1 MSQVFGYL
9 CSDDSLT
16 AEVMRQ
22 YGQPLSRLAPEER
35 MGLGIGWL
43 QDGRSLLR
51 KHPERQ
57 AAAVEIPLLLADIPT
72 RAMVGHIRHRDM
84 GRAGALQL
92 QPFRFRDWVWAQ
104 RGTKEAP
111 EEVYQALMATVPD
124 HVQRNIK
131 GTSLAEL
138 LFHIFYT
145 KVESELSRTAQNEWP
160 TLFATKMAET
170 MRRLERLS
178 KENGDEE
185 RSSLLAVAVTDR
197 YMVASRLGAP
207 LHYRVVEGIEEPGE
221 EPLFAGHRP
230 RTIKHDRFRA
240 VLVANHVDE
249 PGWEEIPERHVMWV
263 DAEWNIGFIAI

>member
-16 AEVMRQ
+16 AEVIRQ
-22 YGQPLSRLAPEER
+22 FGQPLNRLGSEDRA
-35 MGLGIGWL
+35 GLGIGWI

-57 AAAVEIPLLLADIPT
+57 AAEVDVPRLVADIPS
-72 RAMVGHIRHRDM
+72 RALVGHIRHREM
-84 GRAGALQL
+84 GRVGALQL

-104 RGTKEAP
+104 RGTKEGQEA
-111 EEVYQALMATVPD
+111 VYQALRATVPD
-124 HVQRNIK
+124 HVRRNIK
-131 GTSLAEL
+131 GTSMAEL

-170 MRRLERLS
+170 VRRLERLS
-178 KENGDEE
+178 KEHGDEE
-185 RSSLLAVAVTDR
+185 LDSLLAVAVTDR
-197 YMVASRLGAP
+197 YMVASRLGAR
-207 LHYRVVEGIEEPGE
+207 LYYRVVEGIEEPGE

-230 RTIKHDRFRA
+230 RRIKHDRFRA
-240 VLVANHVDE
+240 VLVTNDVDE
-249 PGWEEIPERHVMWV
+249 PGWEEIPDRHVMWV
-263 DAEWNIGFIAI
+263 DAEWNIGFLEV